1 MSSQA
6 IEWAPFKKKANISE
20 ADLISAS
27 DIFQKKFLEKLPGFL
42 RRELLKKDQ
51 DHYIDIVWWRSE
63 ADAAEAIKLAMT
75 SETCRAYF
83 FVMDNECN
91 DPGEGVQHYHLIKS
105 YLPLK

>member
-1 MSSQA
+1 MMSLQA

-27 DIFQKKFLEKLPGFL
+27 DIFQKNFLEKLPGFL

-51 DHYIDIVWWRSE
+51 DHYIDIVWWRTQ
-63 ADAAEAIKLAMT
+63 ADAANAIKQAMI

-83 FVMDNECN
+83 FVMDSECN
-91 DPGEGVQHYHLIKS
+91 DPGEGVQHYHLMKT
-105 YLPLK
+105 YLPL